1 MTDTETS
8 TPVSITDESAKPW
21 LHRLFE
27 NTWYAPQDWR
37 YRGLMYTLLPLVPVF
52 CLLGR
57 YRRWQQIRSRP
68 AKPPVPVIVV
78 GNLTVGG
85 TGKTPLVIYLAQL
98 LKAAGY
104 RPAII
109 SRGYGGRAKRW
120 PQNVTAASHPDLV
133 GDEPVLMASRSHVP
147 VVVGADRNT
156 DIQYLL
162 NYHKCDVILSDD
174 GLQHYRMARQME
186 IIVMD
191 GQRGFGNGWCLPA
204 GPLREP
210 IQRWLHSD
218 FRLINTDAHTPLSS
232 DARRYQQPL
241 QNDAPDNKEGSDKQ
255 TYKMQLVGHQLISLH
270 DHAPKPLRDFAGQ
283 TVHAVSGIGHPERFF
298 NQLRAQ
304 GLQLIPHSF
313 SDHHRFNKTEL
324 CFNDAYPII
333 MTEKDAVK
341 CRGFSLDSAWYLPVE
356 AQVPE
361 TFAQAFLAA
370 FEQCKQAYDRGQF

>member
-1 MTDTETS
+1 MTHTDNS

-27 NTWYAPQDWR
+27 KTWYAPPHWR
-37 YRGLMYTLLPLVPVF
+37 YRGLMYALLPLVPVF
-52 CLLGR
+52 CVLGR
-57 YRRWQQIRSRP
+57 YRRWQQVRSRP
-68 AKPPVPVIVV
+68 AKPSVPVIVV

-85 TGKTPLVIYLAQL
+85 TGKTPLVIYLAKL
-98 LKAAGY
+98 LKTAGY

-109 SRGYGGRAKRW
+109 SRGYGGRAKTW

-210 IQRWLHSD
+210 IKRWLHSD
-218 FRLINTDAHTPLSS
+218 FRLINMDAHTPLSS
-232 DARRYQQPL
+232 DARRYQQTS
-241 QNDAPDNKEGSDKQ
+241 QSDNTHTDKH
-255 TYKMQLVGHQLISLH
+255 TYQMQLVGQQLISLNH
-270 DHAPKPLRDFAGQ
+270 HAPKALSDFAGQ

-298 NQLRAQ
+298 KQLRAQ

-313 SDHHRFNKTEL
+313 SDHHRFNKAEL
-324 CFNDAYPII
+324 CFNEDYPII

-341 CRGFSLDSAWYLPVE
+341 CRGFSLDNAWYLPVE
-356 AQVPE
+356 AQLSEP
-361 TFAQAFLAA
+361 FDQAFLAA
-370 FEQCKQAYDRGQF
+370 FEQCKREYNRSPL